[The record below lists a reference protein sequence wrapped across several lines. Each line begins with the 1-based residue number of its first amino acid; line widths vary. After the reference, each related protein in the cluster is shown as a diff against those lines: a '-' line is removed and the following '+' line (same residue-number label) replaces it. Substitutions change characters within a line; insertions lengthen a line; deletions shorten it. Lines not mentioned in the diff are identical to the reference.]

1 MNTLKTLIL
10 MALLTGIMVAVG
22 GSFGGTSGAT
32 VMLLISLGMN
42 LFSYWFSAPMVLRA
56 YGAQEVTRE
65 EAPELYGMV
74 EQLAANAHLPM
85 PKLCIINSDVPNAFA
100 TGRNPSHAAV
110 AVTTGIMRVLD
121 YNELSGVLG
130 HELTHVKNRDILI
143 STIAAAMAGVI
154 SWIANIAQW
163 AAIFGVGR
171 SDDDEEGGGLLGSL
185 VTIIIAPI
193 AAFLIQMAISRS
205 REYAADKG
213 GGEICGNPEYL
224 ASALAKIDYYAKH
237 AQPLPDATPAT
248 AHMFIVNPLEGVG
261 STIMN
266 LFSTHPRDG
275 GPHRPPAR
283 AGAGAAVRLI
293 MAAGAPA

>member
-1 MNTLKTLIL
+1 MDMTTIVVAASIPSAFTGFCFWLIEQNLKK
-10 MALLTGIMVAVG
+10 
-22 GSFGGTSGAT
+22 
-32 VMLLISLGMN
+32 
-42 LFSYWFSAPMVLRA
+42 RA
-56 YGAQEVTRE
+56 DNEKEERE
-65 EAPELYGMV
+65 ERQKQLDER
-74 EQLAANAHLPM
+74 EQIREKNE
-85 PKLCIINSDVPNAFA
+85 LCIINSDVPNAFA

-266 LFSTHPRDG
+266 LFSTHPATEDRI
-275 GPHRPPAR
+275 AR
-283 AGAGAAVRLI
+283 LHAQAQARR
-293 MAAGAPA
+293 

>member
-1 MNTLKTLIL
+1 MSTLEALIL
-10 MALLTGIMVAVG
+10 MALLAGMMVAVG

-85 PKLCIINSDVPNAFA
+85 PKLCIINSNLPNAFA
-100 TGRNPSHAAV
+100 TYRNPSHAAV

-266 LFSTHPRDG
+266 LFSTHPATEDRI
-275 GPHRPPAR
+275 AR
-283 AGAGAAVRLI
+283 LHAQAQARR
-293 MAAGAPA
+293 

>member
-1 MNTLKTLIL
+1 MNTIKTVIL
-10 MALLTGIMVAVG
+10 MALLTGLMVAVG

-56 YGAQEVTRE
+56 YNAQEVTRA

-100 TGRNPSHAAV
+100 TGRNPEHAAV

-171 SDDDEEGGGLLGSL
+171 SDDEDNGGGLLGSL

-248 AHMFIVNPLEGVG
+248 AHMFIVNPLEGVS
-261 STIMN
+261 STLMN
-266 LFSTHPRDG
+266 LFSTHPATEDRI
-275 GPHRPPAR
+275 AR
-283 AGAGAAVRLI
+283 LHAQAQERR
-293 MAAGAPA
+293 

>member
-56 YGAQEVTRE
+56 YNAQEVTRE

-266 LFSTHPRDG
+266 LFSTHPATEDRI
-275 GPHRPPAR
+275 AR
-283 AGAGAAVRLI
+283 LHAQAQAQR
-293 MAAGAPA
+293 

>member
-213 GGEICGNPEYL
+213 GGEICGNPDYL

-266 LFSTHPRDG
+266 LFSTHPATEDRI
-275 GPHRPPAR
+275 AR
-283 AGAGAAVRLI
+283 LHAQAQARR
-293 MAAGAPA
+293 

>member
-121 YNELSGVLG
+121 YNELSGFLG

-266 LFSTHPRDG
+266 LFSTHPATEDRI
-275 GPHRPPAR
+275 AR
-283 AGAGAAVRLI
+283 LHAQAQARR
-293 MAAGAPA
+293 

>member
-100 TGRNPSHAAV
+100 TGRDPSHAAV

-266 LFSTHPRDG
+266 LFSTHPATEDRI
-275 GPHRPPAR
+275 AR
-283 AGAGAAVRLI
+283 LHAQAQARR
-293 MAAGAPA
+293 